1 MTTAVVVVSHDT
13 RDEALACLAGVA
25 GHDGPVVLVD
35 AGSSDGTVEAVR
47 SANPDVLVLALD
59 NVGYGRSVNAAVQQL
74 DSTVDVLVAVNADVR
89 IDAEALAA
97 LAASLRDDPGL
108 GAVGPQVRYP
118 DGGPQASA
126 RRIPGVRD
134 ALVHG
139 LIGWLVP
146 SNAATRRYRAVDLM
160 KPDGSGPDGAPVVT
174 VDWLSGCAIALRRSA
189 FEAVGGFDPGYRLF
203 VEDVDLCD
211 RLARAGWRI
220 GLVAGA
226 SVVHEVGAS
235 TAGRPLRSRI
245 EHARGLDRYVAQR
258 SYGVARLARPLL
270 WGGLAGWTLATTAS
284 TRLRPLRSSTGERRL
299 TAADTDRAAR

>member
-47 SANPDVLVLALD
+47 SAHPDVLVLALD

-97 LAASLRDDPGL
+97 LAASLCDDPGL

-146 SNAATRRYRAVDLM
+146 SNPATRRYRAVDLTM
-160 KPDGSGPDGAPVVT
+160 PVGSGSGGAPVVM
-174 VDWLSGCAIALRRSA
+174 VDWLSGCALALRRSA

-220 GLVAGA
+220 GLLGA
-226 SVVHEVGAS
+226 VTVVHEVGAS
-235 TAGRPLRSRI
+235 TSRRPLRARVA
-245 EHARGLDRYVAQR
+245 HAQGLDRYVAQR
-258 SYGVARLARPLL
+258 SYGAVRLARPLL
-270 WGGLAGWTLATTAS
+270 WGALAGWTLATTAS
-284 TRLRPLRSSTGERRL
+284 TLLRPRRSSTGERRATTTDG
-299 TAADTDRAAR
+299 TAR